1 MLFDAEQRHKGKNA
15 ALPSLSIL
23 MATTTY
29 FTDVMMIS
37 VHTISDS
44 TPSTTSG
51 VGVPL
56 VMLST
61 VLSVYSGLVPISPK
75 TIPSAARPNAASPD
89 RPTGSVES
97 GCVGMLAFWFISRRE
112 LGLAR
117 CYRRSV
123 IAELFYN
130 ALINLD
136 EPEKL
141 DRFLSAR
148 VQWILSAADPYTV
161 GEEAPPPSRPMDTPI
176 LLRYTVSDVP
186 AQYHR

>member
-1 MLFDAEQRHKGKNA
+1 
-15 ALPSLSIL
+15 
-23 MATTTY
+23 
-29 FTDVMMIS
+29 
-37 VHTISDS
+37 
-44 TPSTTSG
+44 
-51 VGVPL
+51 
-56 VMLST
+56 
-61 VLSVYSGLVPISPK
+61 
-75 TIPSAARPNAASPD
+75 
-89 RPTGSVES
+89 
-97 GCVGMLAFWFISRRE
+97 MLAFGLMSRRE